1 MVESEF
7 TFPDVPTDYT
17 SLPFYFGPQAFVMA
31 ESEFEAFG
39 ELPGTVQLDVLNGDL
54 GKRSQAC

>member
-1 MVESEF
+1 
-7 TFPDVPTDYT
+7 
-17 SLPFYFGPQAFVMA
+17 MA